1 MWGTFTIE
9 YSIDHE
15 ISVVDGTAEQEQGW
29 LNTRRSL
36 VAEPETIDHGVGDG
50 DHETTRAISVASSD
64 IDADHDAL
72 LPVKVRRLSDIMSQ
86 LEEREPQ
93 LHVLSSEGPASQIEA

>member
-1 MWGTFTIE
+1 VTMKQPGQF
-9 YSIDHE
+9 
-15 ISVVDGTAEQEQGW
+15 
-29 LNTRRSL
+29 
-36 VAEPETIDHGVGDG
+36 
-50 DHETTRAISVASSD
+50 SVASSD

-93 LHVLSSEGPASQIEA
+93 LHVLSSEGTASLIEA